1 MKLQFPIFSMVVLV
15 IALSSCGTGKKLE
28 ASQAE
33 NQKLQG
39 DLATCNTNMVTAK
52 QQADT
57 KIAELNNQITNLNNK
72 IGSLTPDA
80 MAYRQLKEDLQARQ
94 AQLNAALAEQGTSM
108 REIREKIIAGLSALM
123 DSGIDVTFKEGLLYV
138 SLPENLLF
146 APGSATL
153 GKNAKNAL
161 SPLASVLNNYP
172 KVQVYVV
179 GHTDTMKIH
188 NARFEDNWSLS
199 TERANSIVRVLR
211 DSYNMN
217 PTRLLSGGRSK
228 YNPIAS
234 NDTKEGRAQNRRI
247 QLILNPDLAKL
258 WDMMNQ

>member
-1 MKLQFPIFSMVVLV
+1 MKLKFTAFLLLVL
-15 IALSSCGTGKKLE
+15 AFAFTSCGTGKKLE
-28 ASQAE
+28 AAQAE

-39 DLATCNTNMVTAK
+39 DLATCNSNMVTAK
-52 QQADT
+52 READA
-57 KIAELNNQITNLNNK
+57 KIADLNAQITTLTNK
-72 IGSLTPDA
+72 NASLTPDA

-94 AQLNAALAEQGTSM
+94 AQLNAALAEQGTSLK
-108 REIREKIIAGLSALM
+108 EIREKIIAGLSALL
-123 DSGIDVTFKEGLLYV
+123 DSGIDITFKSGLLYV

-146 APGSATL
+146 KEGSATL

-179 GHTDTMKIH
+179 GHTDNLKIH
-188 NARFEDNWSLS
+188 NARFEDNWTLS

-211 DSYNMN
+211 DSYSMD
-217 PTRLLSGGRSK
+217 PARLLSGGRSK

-234 NDTKEGRAQNRRI
+234 NDTKEGRATNRRI

-258 WDMMNQ
+258 WDMMDQ